1 MFVIVNDLYPNCLIL
16 VTIQP
21 PDRHHLFTG
30 GFVND
35 MYFLQSP
42 YYLLNLRYNILSISV
57 LEEGVI

>member
-1 MFVIVNDLYPNCLIL
+1 MFVIANDLYPNYLIL

-21 PDRHHLFTG
+21 TDRHHLFTG

-42 YYLLNLRYNILSISV
+42 YLPIKFKV
-57 LEEGVI
+57 